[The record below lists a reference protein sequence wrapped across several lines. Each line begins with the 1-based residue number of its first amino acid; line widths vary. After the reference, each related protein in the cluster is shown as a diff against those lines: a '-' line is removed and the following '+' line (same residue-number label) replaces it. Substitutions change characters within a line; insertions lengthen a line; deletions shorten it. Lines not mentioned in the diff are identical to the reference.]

1 MTNNFELSNNERLVM
16 DVLGRENSPKSAYM
30 ILDELRGSGFPRA
43 VAGLSCARKAD
54 WFGQGSPAGKSER
67 LHRVQSHFL

>member
-30 ILDELRGSGFPRA
+30 ILDELRGLAS
-43 VAGLSCARKAD
+43 ARRCRFIVR
-54 WFGQGSPAGKSER
+54 WKS
-67 LHRVQSHFL
+67 